1 MNDHHHEIAEERIH
15 YFEEQELRVQDF
27 ESSGYVLDLGGGGE
41 GIIGKLKGADVVAI
55 DTSAPELEEAPD
67 GPLKIVMDATE
78 LNFLDGTFN
87 TVTAFFTLMYVRGEG
102 QQRRVFEEAFRVLA
116 PGGRFL
122 IWDVRFPPREEPQKD
137 IGAFP
142 LLIHLPGESIQ
153 TGYGTLW
160 PEGGRDL
167 DDFVALAEDVGFSV
181 AERAVEGRTLF
192 LDLQKQ

>member
-15 YFEEQELRVQDF
+15 YFAQQELQVEDF

-192 LDLQKQ
+192 LDLRKQ